1 MPANLNIRRLG
12 KTIRLV
18 FCLAAL
24 LPAIGATAGPPLRTS
39 QVRTPYGVLE
49 GVISAD
55 DKVRTFKGVPYAA
68 PPVGPLRWKPPQP
81 AVPWTGVRQASEYGA
96 RCMQGPIFSD
106 MIFHDNGPSEDCLTL
121 NLWMP
126 AHPTT
131 TRLPVMVWI
140 YGGGFLAGSTSEP
153 RQDGGN
159 LSKKGVLV
167 VSMNYRMGIFGFFAH
182 PELAKE
188 SAHKAAGNYGLMDQ
202 SAAIQ
207 WVRKN
212 IALFGGDPNNV
223 TIFGESAGSMSVSAL
238 MASPLSKALFQRAM
252 GESGAF
258 FNDTLSLKSLEET
271 EEQDV
276 AFAKSA
282 LGVSSLTDLRAKS
295 AEELLEAQMKHRDA
309 RFSPTVDGYFLPQT
323 VKAIYEAGK
332 QSHIPL
338 LAGWNS
344 DEQSYRTIFKD
355 QAPTAENFI
364 AWVQNHYGDHAAAV
378 LKLYPAGN
386 DEEAK
391 ISARD
396 LASDRFLGF
405 ATWKWIEMQTKT
417 GRNSA
422 VYRYHF
428 EQAPPRL
435 PTETESRGAYHSS
448 DIEYVFNVLS
458 HESRPWTEEDRG
470 LSDQMASYWSNFAK
484 TGNPNGDDLPKW
496 PRYDE
501 QDGYQVMRLIGT
513 GPRSAPEQLR
523 ARYELLDS
531 IRSVK

>member
-1 MPANLNIRRLG
+1 MSTNLNIRRLG
-12 KTIRLV
+12 KTINLA
-18 FCLAAL
+18 FCFAVMFTGANAIAA
-24 LPAIGATAGPPLRTS
+24 PPLRTS
-39 QVRTPYGVLE
+39 QVRTPDGVLE

-55 DKVRTFKGVPYAA
+55 DKVRTFKGIPYAA

-81 AVPWTGVRQASEYGA
+81 AVPWTGVRPASEYGA

-182 PELAKE
+182 PELANE
-188 SAHKAAGNYGLMDQ
+188 SPHKAAGNYGLMDQ
-202 SAAIQ
+202 SAAIH

-212 IALFGGDPNNV
+212 IALFGGDPDNV

-238 MASPLSKALFQRAM
+238 MASPLSKTLFQRAM

-258 FNDTLSLKSLEET
+258 FSATLPLKDLPEA
-271 EEQDV
+271 EQNG
-276 AFAKSA
+276 AGFAKAA
-282 LGVSSLTDLRAKS
+282 LGLSSLADLRAKS
-295 AEELLEAQMKHRDA
+295 AAELLDAQMKHRDA
-309 RFSPTVDGYFLPQT
+309 RFSPIIDGYFLPKS
-323 VKAIYEAGK
+323 VAAIYASGK

-344 DEQSYRTIFKD
+344 DEQSYHTIFKD
-355 QAPTAENFI
+355 QTPTAQNFI
-364 AWVQNHYGDHAAAV
+364 AWVQNQYGGHAAAI
-378 LKLYPAGN
+378 LKLYPAEN

-405 ATWKWIEMQTKT
+405 ATWKWLEMQTKT
-417 GRNSA
+417 GGNSA

-428 EQAPPRL
+428 EQAPPQL
-435 PTETESRGAYHSS
+435 PTETESRGAYHSA

-458 HESRPWTEEDRG
+458 HASRPWTEGDRG
-470 LSDQMASYWSNFAK
+470 LSDQMATYWSNFAK

-496 PRYDE
+496 PRYGE
-501 QDGYQVMRLIGT
+501 QDGYQVMHLIGT
-513 GPRSAPEQLR
+513 RSKAAPDQLR